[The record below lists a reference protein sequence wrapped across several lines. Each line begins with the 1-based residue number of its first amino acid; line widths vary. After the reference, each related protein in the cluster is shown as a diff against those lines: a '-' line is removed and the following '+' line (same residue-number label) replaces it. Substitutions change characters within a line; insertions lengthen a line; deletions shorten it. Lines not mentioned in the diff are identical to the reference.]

1 MGKGKLT
8 SYIIHYTSDI
18 IRYRLRYFSLD
29 YELNEFH
36 ELLTPKKLKIMKT
49 LFENN
54 DFILKSTGHDYD
66 FVGIIETKTEEPL
79 TFFFGETVADGIGD
93 VDDYE
98 SDVDETKT
106 ELLDVYQGMKEYD
119 HETGD
124 PDDDEEQ
131 ETAMSYLAA
140 NDYDHV
146 SFFRTRDDRSTGFLS
161 NPQERGQFLAIIKN
175 YCPEQLSQIAWA

>member
-1 MGKGKLT
+1 MT
-8 SYIIHYTSDI
+8 QI
-18 IRYRLRYFSLD
+18 
-29 YELNEFH
+29 
-36 ELLTPKKLKIMKT
+36 
-49 LFENN
+49 FENN
-54 DFILKSTGHDYD
+54 EFRLYSTGHDYD

-98 SDVDETKT
+98 SDVDEQKT

-119 HETGD
+119 GESDT
-124 PDDDEEQ
+124 DEQQ
-131 ETAMSYLAA
+131 ETADSYMMGS
-140 NDYDHV
+140 DCDHV

-161 NPQERGQFLAIIKN
+161 DPQERGQFLALVKA

>member
-1 MGKGKLT
+1 
-8 SYIIHYTSDI
+8 
-18 IRYRLRYFSLD
+18 
-29 YELNEFH
+29 
-36 ELLTPKKLKIMKT
+36 MKT

-98 SDVDETKT
+98 SDVDEQKT

-119 HETGD
+119 SDSDE
-124 PDDDEEQ
+124 DEEQ
-131 ETAMSYLAA
+131 ETADSYMMGS
-140 NDYDHV
+140 NCDHV
-146 SFFRTRDDRSTGFLS
+146 SYFRTRDDRSTGFLS
-161 NPQERGQFLAIIKN
+161 NPQERGQFLALIKA

>member
-1 MGKGKLT
+1 
-8 SYIIHYTSDI
+8 
-18 IRYRLRYFSLD
+18 
-29 YELNEFH
+29 
-36 ELLTPKKLKIMKT
+36 MKT

-79 TFFFGETVADGIGD
+79 TFFFSETVADGIGD

-98 SDVDETKT
+98 SDVDESQT

-119 HETGD
+119 GESDT
-124 PDDDEEQ
+124 DEEQ
-131 ETAMSYLAA
+131 ETADSYMMGS
-140 NDYDHV
+140 DCDHV

-161 NPQERGQFLAIIKN
+161 NPQERGQFLALIKA